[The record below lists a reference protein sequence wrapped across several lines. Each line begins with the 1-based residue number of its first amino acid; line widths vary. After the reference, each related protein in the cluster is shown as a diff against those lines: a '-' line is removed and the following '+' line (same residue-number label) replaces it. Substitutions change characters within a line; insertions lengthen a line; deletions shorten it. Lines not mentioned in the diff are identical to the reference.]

1 VNWEEALS
9 LLGAKALS
17 SKWSLS
23 PPFPE
28 ELSAIVRAELE
39 GVEAERERW
48 AKWAILAAEVAPL
61 RALLAAQEARA
72 QRVEA
77 ALRGALTDIL
87 LLNGMDFGADT
98 AAEVMSEA
106 RSIARAALSQP
117 AATGEGNERNERDMK
132 FITP

>member
-61 RALLAAQEARA
+61 KARVAELEAAGTRAQGIEEAAKVADADAEYSRGAAAQETEGKWIDVRYRAADAAQNVAYKIRALA
-72 QRVEA
+72 QR
-77 ALRGALTDIL
+77 
-87 LLNGMDFGADT
+87 
-98 AAEVMSEA
+98 
-106 RSIARAALSQP
+106 
-117 AATGEGNERNERDMK
+117 GEGA
-132 FITP
+132 